1 MKMVVANRNDVL
13 DRLPPDDCLLIE
25 DCLPPLHHSP
35 SKRISPAKRK
45 QYYINQ
51 AIRNSD
57 LIPRPK
63 GRKSLRRLENTHYLM
78 NLVDKDD
85 CTKDEGDQTDP
96 ASPTIFTEV
105 CSNDDYIEVWNDF
118 MNRTGEEQ
126 EKFLHYLE
134 EEAKKKSKGKVHLH
148 SQDKRGEQSGY
159 AGKECFQRIDRR
171 LRVTLRRRQIPM
183 GTLEFL
189 EEELTRFF
197 AIKPQSVYKA
207 MLENS
212 YERLLLHALC
222 QYLDLVSQS
231 SDCNGKR
238 QTEVSNKGT
247 DFLPPVPLLSA
258 YLEQKR

>member
-1 MKMVVANRNDVL
+1 MVIANRNDVSE
-13 DRLPPDDCLLIE
+13 RMHPDDCILIE
-25 DCLPPLHHSP
+25 DCLPPLHYSP

-57 LIPRPK
+57 LVPK
-63 GRKSLRRLENTHYLM
+63 AKGKKSLRRLENTHYLM
-78 NLVDKDD
+78 NLVEKDD

-96 ASPTIFTEV
+96 ASPTIFTEA

-118 MNRTGEEQ
+118 MNRSGEEQ
-126 EKFLHYLE
+126 EKFLRYLE
-134 EEAKKKSKGKVHLH
+134 EEAKKTSKGKAHLN
-148 SQDKRGEQSGY
+148 SQDKSGEQSGY
-159 AGKECFQRIDRR
+159 TGKECFQRIDRR
-171 LRVTLRRRQIPM
+171 LRITLRRRQIPM

-231 SDCNGKR
+231 SNHNGKR

-258 YLEQKR
+258 YLEQKS

>member
-1 MKMVVANRNDVL
+1 MVIANRNDVT
-13 DRLPPDDCLLIE
+13 DRTESEDYVLIE
-25 DCLPPLHHSP
+25 DCLPPLQYSP
-35 SKRISPAKRK
+35 AKRTSPAKRK

-57 LIPRPK
+57 LIPKAK

-78 NLVDKDD
+78 NLVEKDD
-85 CTKDEGDQTDP
+85 CVKDEVEADP
-96 ASPTIFTEV
+96 ASPTIFTEACCNV
-105 CSNDDYIEVWNDF
+105 DYIEIWNDF
-118 MNRTGEEQ
+118 MNRSGEEQ

-134 EEAKKKSKGKVHLH
+134 EEAKKKNKRKVYSS
-148 SQDKRGEQSGY
+148 SQDAKGEHSGCT
-159 AGKECFQRIDRR
+159 GKECFQRIDRR
-171 LRVTLRRRQIPM
+171 LRTTLRRRQIPM

-189 EEELTRFF
+189 EEELTGFF
-197 AIKPQSVYKA
+197 AMKPQSVYKA

-222 QYLDLVSQS
+222 QYLDLISQS

-247 DFLPPVPLLSA
+247 DFLPPVPLLSV
-258 YLEQKR
+258 YLEQQS